1 MNEGPIL
8 NYNKWKILESEESP
22 ETWLDYKFFYKH
34 IQVGGW
40 LGIIYWN
47 QPGCSWCIKLKEEV
61 FDKQAFTDW
70 CKKTNI
76 KCLDLKPGDPDSKD
90 LKKKLKTPLEGTP
103 DVRII
108 RLAKT
113 GSLESISREIK
124 TGYQAGGA
132 NQWIESI
139 DLSKL

>member
-34 IQVGGW
+34 LQAGG

-76 KCLDLKPGDPDSKD
+76 KCLDLKPGDPDPKN
-90 LKKKLKTPLEGTP
+90 LKTKLGTPLEGTP

-108 RLAKT
+108 RLPKT
-113 GSLESISREIK
+113 DSFEPISREIK

-132 NQWIESI
+132 DQWIRSI

>member
-34 IQVGGW
+34 LQVGG

-47 QPGCSWCIKLKEEV
+47 QPGCSWCIKLKKEV
-61 FDKQAFTDW
+61 FDNQAFTDW
-70 CKKTNI
+70 CKEKNI
-76 KCLDLKPGDPDSKD
+76 KCLDLKPGDPDPKD

-108 RLAKT
+108 RLTKT
-113 GSLESISREIK
+113 GDLESISREIK
-124 TGYQAGGA
+124 TGYQTGGA
-132 NQWIESI
+132 KPWIGSI